1 MCFFRCLLSSYHLS
15 LTFSV
20 LAEELPEANPTPE
33 EVTEDADAEELL
45 VDSDSATDYEESF
58 IIKSKPRKIKVDSR
72 LLSGFCLEAAVPL
85 EKGKAE
91 WKLMVF

>member
-1 MCFFRCLLSSYHLS
+1 VCFFRCLLSSYHLS

-33 EVTEDADAEELL
+33 ELTEDADAEELTDYADAEELTEDADAEELL
-45 VDSDSATDYEESF
+45 VDSDSATDYEV
-58 IIKSKPRKIKVDSR
+58 KV
-72 LLSGFCLEAAVPL
+72 
-85 EKGKAE
+85 KQ